1 MRFLIYIFIL
11 FPVVALAQHNPEMP
25 PNMQKDMGQMQR
37 NMQQM
42 DMGKMQEAMACMK
55 NIDQSGLKDL
65 EQEGKKMEAEIGG
78 LCKSGNR
85 DEAEAK
91 AMAFGKD
98 MMNRTEIKK
107 MRECSK
113 LAAGM
118 LPKMPFED
126 FEKKNQSRHVCDDF

>member
-1 MRFLIYIFIL
+1 MRFLIYILIL
-11 FPVVALAQHNPEMP
+11 FPVVVFAQHNPEMP
-25 PNMQKDMGQMQR
+25 PNMQKDMRQMQR

-42 DMGKMQEAMACMK
+42 DMGKMQEAMACMQ

-65 EQEGKKMEAEIGG
+65 EREGKKMQLEIRS

-126 FEKKNQSRHVCDDF
+126 FEKKYKNRHVCDDL